1 MNENN
6 EIALTLK
13 FKGMEAKLLEE
24 IVKNGLFS
32 SKSEAIRA
40 ALANYFLKLGLLGRK
55 EQWDEIRTFPRRKI
69 SPEQLA
75 KDLEKLEEEVR

>member
-1 MNENN
+1 MGFL
-6 EIALTLK
+6 AL
-13 FKGMEAKLLEE
+13 
-24 IVKNGLFS
+24 NP
-32 SKSEAIRA
+32 EAIRA